1 MYISTKLVTEDLKRK
16 QDIECFFCGGCAAQQ
31 LKSKVLRLQA
41 AALLV
46 RPADATLTKRSAQ
59 EWWQFPVEAESH
71 VPQFQVHFSI
81 AKAATDNTQNKRG
94 HSNITVYEH
103 KLEFRI
109 TYSCHKIASF
119 HTHTHTHTHKEMAGQ
134 SLPTSGHRT
143 VSSNYYLGKL
153 PVNPSLR
160 PNTWPPLL
168 SQWCS
173 LAGQICS
180 CCSPVVSVRPRST
193 CTLHARGT
201 WHSYSPGDRL

>member
-119 HTHTHTHTHKEMAGQ
+119 HTHTHTHTHTKRWQARVCQPLVTGQ
-134 SLPTSGHRT
+134 CQAIIIWENCL
-143 VSSNYYLGKL
+143 
-153 PVNPSLR
+153 
-160 PNTWPPLL
+160 
-168 SQWCS
+168 
-173 LAGQICS
+173 
-180 CCSPVVSVRPRST
+180 
-193 CTLHARGT
+193 
-201 WHSYSPGDRL
+201 